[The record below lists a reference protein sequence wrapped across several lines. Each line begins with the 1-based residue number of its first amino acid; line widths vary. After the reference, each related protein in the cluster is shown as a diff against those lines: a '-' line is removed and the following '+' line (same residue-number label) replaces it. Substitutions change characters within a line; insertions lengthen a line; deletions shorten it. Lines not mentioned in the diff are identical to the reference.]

1 MYIIDDEKR
10 IVDAGITKEQFNKV
24 MSYVLGK
31 IEDDDGAEKDVSVFV
46 VDITNDAEEV
56 CAVSYQNEANEMV
69 TDTLE
74 GISTLH
80 INVAAGTEISILSR
94 GLNGMHLADYSDTIE
109 LVFDACMDVKQR
121 FVFMANGDGTI
132 YFER

>member
-10 IVDAGITKEQFNKV
+10 IIDAGITKEQFDKV
-24 MSYVLGK
+24 MTYVLGK
-31 IEDDDGAEKDVSVFV
+31 IEADTEKEVAVCV

-56 CAVSYQNEANEMV
+56 CSVSYQNEANELT

-74 GISTLH
+74 GISALH
-80 INVAAGTEISILSR
+80 INVATGTEITIISR
-94 GLNGMHLADYSDTIE
+94 GLNEMRIAYCDRG
-109 LVFDACMDVKQR
+109 VKCVAEDWVGTQQA
-121 FVFMANGDGTI
+121 FKFAANGDGTI

>member
-10 IVDAGITKEQFNKV
+10 IVDAGITKEQFDKV
-24 MSYVLGK
+24 VIYVFGK
-31 IEDDDGAEKDVSVFV
+31 IEDNAEKDVAVCV

-56 CAVSYQNEANEMV
+56 CAVSYQNEANELT

-80 INVAAGTEISILSR
+80 INVAAGTEITIISR
-94 GLNGMHLADYSDTIE
+94 GLNEMRIAYCDGGIE
-109 LVFDACMDVKQR
+109 CVAEGWVGTQQAFK
-121 FVFMANGDGTI
+121 FEANADGTI